1 MPRPVRAS
9 TYLTFAILLAG
20 VILLAHASY
29 FTMPPVWDEV
39 AWPWGHWPPVPV
51 VRTAALLTAALTT
64 LAAFLLAIELCGSL
78 PGVPAVFAVA
88 ALAASSLFYMQ
99 SVLVL
104 PPMPAT
110 LFATFGLWFAVRRRW
125 LGATVCA
132 AALAV
137 LIGFTAPL
145 FHFRAGMPGLRSLA
159 AGLARRLFVLFVA
172 DGHIVATAGLLLA
185 VISGRLRRRRWAIA
199 GAFCAA
205 WFVLCLFCVPKSDRE
220 LLPILPVLFTAA
232 IAGFHTLP
240 QKFRHPAC
248 GLLLASLVAGL
259 FWHPLNLPFP
269 MENSLALG
277 ESVDLHRRATVYLE
291 GHAGNHSICAA
302 SPMLEELA
310 RPELGYVTRRLN
322 VIPTCTAQAP
332 PDFYVRFSPYW
343 ETPDS
348 LTQHPRARAALRSLL
363 AVESPLSSGEVTRTF
378 GLQLLTRMEREGQ
391 SVEIYGRYL
400 SNRKMLE

>member
-1 MPRPVRAS
+1 MPRPVRTS
-9 TYLTFAILLAG
+9 TYLTFAILLS
-20 VILLAHASY
+20 VVVLLAHASY

-39 AWPWGHWPPVPV
+39 PWPWGNWPPVPV
-51 VRTAALLTAALTT
+51 VRTAVLLTAALTT
-64 LAAFLLAIELCGSL
+64 LGAFLLAIELCGSL
-78 PGVPAVFAVA
+78 PGVPAIFAVA
-88 ALAASSLFYMQ
+88 ALAASPLFYMQ

-104 PPMPAT
+104 PAMPAT
-110 LFATFGLWFAVRRRW
+110 LCATFGLWFAVRRRW
-125 LGATVCA
+125 LGVAVCA
-132 AALAV
+132 AVLAA

-145 FHFRAGMPGLRSLA
+145 FHFRGGLPGYRSFA

-172 DGHIVATAGLLLA
+172 DGHLVATAGLMLA
-185 VISGRLRRRRWAIA
+185 LSSGRLRRRRWAIA

-205 WFVLCLFCVPKSDRE
+205 WFVLCLLCLPRSDRE

-232 IAGFHTLP
+232 VAGFHTLP
-240 QKFRHPAC
+240 QKYRHPAC

-259 FWHPLNLPFP
+259 FWHPFNLPFP
-269 MENSLALG
+269 LENSLALG
-277 ESVDLHRRATVYLE
+277 ESADLHRRAAVYLE

-302 SPMLEELA
+302 APMLDELS
-310 RPELGYVTRRLN
+310 RPELGYVTRQLN
-322 VIPTCTAQAP
+322 VTSTCTAQTP

-348 LTQHPRARAALRSLL
+348 LMQHGSARAALRNLL
-363 AVESPLSSGEVTRTF
+363 AVESPLSSGEVSRTF

-400 SNRKMLE
+400 SNRKILE